1 MRDLHKIL
9 NLFANECSMDYCQE
23 FDAIKSVLDYCNE
36 NVRALNKVRF
46 RGGNEDV
53 VEEICK
59 RLQDFFLK
67 MDYIDEQTK
76 LPKPKDYPKFRK
88 IIMFLLVNTD
98 ATYKYNLKDDPGL
111 AHVIEIC
118 PLLPKYLL
126 VAIVWELHLDQ
137 FFYEALARCPCW
149 FSFQYFENATDS
161 LKHIKDPY
169 EVLIKVENLVKSIYT
184 SITKSQAEPIQFVDK
199 KIILGKLY
207 DYTMNLLRQF
217 YTPDAEKFK
226 TFKKNEFFT
235 YSGYAINH
243 ILEMITFT
251 FDVYEEKN
259 KLKPDFEPAGVYDIC
274 SSNTNQN
281 QTSEADSHSLIK
293 NFQLKVITA
302 LLNCLQ
308 YNVML
313 VKIDVF
319 MHWVEVDVNEQET
332 LQSVIGVKSFLVGER
347 MLANRDFNHD
357 VAQQLKSIAI
367 RPKSLEEQITD
378 ATIGEILGKL
388 REPLERHV
396 KKAWFDELFK
406 KTISLGNDECLEVI
420 KENIKLIGIENCMEI
435 IDYIDLERK
444 VREEQSEQIVDDDD
458 DDDEDMNI
466 DSSSDLTHILLAAV
480 EIFSSSDIIKLINY
494 EVKRFDKEVCLF
506 QDERFPERATEFLNK
521 FSNDFDEQKFLCLCF
536 ENPDT
541 MWTKLF
547 DVACNSEEHIGIFCS
562 MVKLMRPLSNDYF
575 HPLLASA
582 LGDERIHQKFFS
594 QLLCSI
600 YFELCFDRQTDFFK
614 QFFNSIVTDM
624 LDAEQ
629 YADLIPLIK
638 CLNLI
643 VARGSGSKEAL
654 VFGEATAPVLLMA
667 AQIIENVRWDLL
679 TYSDERDIVLKECTQ
694 FIQNTVKGFL
704 PLAKEKDKK
713 WIKKSMKDSYRP
725 LTQYYFQRFSLTPDQ
740 PQKKFDEFLITTET
754 PSAADLEM
762 FLISNFVRCTAK
774 ETDWLARSDRLLP
787 HMSDMILTLG
797 VVVNETENPNA
808 VLNYRNCMVNYA
820 NIVEKHLIP
829 KLDKDTH
836 KVEQLMSK
844 LLKIIEVAPA
854 GIYEEMFMSFER
866 LLLKVME
873 QCSVPVNDET
883 TCNIRKNIMKM
894 KDCKGKELFLQKYT
908 TLVTEKLA

>member
-9 NLFANECSMDYCQE
+9 NLFAKECAMDYCPE
-23 FDAIKSVLDYCNE
+23 FDAIKSVLDYCND
-36 NVRALNKVRF
+36 NVKSLNKVRF

-53 VEEICK
+53 VDEICK
-59 RLQDFFLK
+59 RLQDYFLK
-67 MDYIDEQTK
+67 MEYIDVETK
-76 LPKPKDYPKFRK
+76 KPLPKANPIFRK

-126 VAIVWELHLDQ
+126 VAIIWELNLDQ
-137 FFYEALARCPCW
+137 FFYEALAHCPCW
-149 FSFQYFENATDS
+149 FSFQYYENATDS

-169 EVLIKVENLVKSIYT
+169 EVLIKVENMARAIFI
-184 SITKSQAEPIQFVDK
+184 SITKSKAQHINFVDK

-207 DYTMNLLRQF
+207 DFTMNLLRQF

-243 ILEMITFT
+243 ILEMIIFA

-259 KLKPDFEPAGVYDIC
+259 KLKPDFDVEVYDIC
-274 SSNTNQN
+274 ASLSNQN
-281 QTSEADSHSLIK
+281 PTSEAESHSLVK
-293 NFQLKVITA
+293 EFQLKVITA
-302 LLNCLQ
+302 LLNSLQ

-319 MHWVEVDVNEQET
+319 MHWVEVDLNNKET

-347 MLANRDFNHD
+347 MIANRDFNHD
-357 VAQQLKSIAI
+357 VAHQLKSIAI
-367 RPKSLEEQITD
+367 RPKTLEEQITD

-388 REPLERHV
+388 SEPLERHV

-406 KTISLGNDECLEVI
+406 KPVALGNDECLQSI
-420 KENIKLIGIENCMEI
+420 KDNIKLFGLENAMEI
-435 IDYIDLERK
+435 VDYIDLEQK
-444 VREEQSEQIVDDDD
+444 VREQSEEEIEN
-458 DDDEDMNI
+458 EDMEI
-466 DSSSDLTHILLAAV
+466 DSALGLTQILLAGV
-480 EIFSSSDIIKLINY
+480 EIFKPADIITLINY
-494 EVKRFDKEVCLF
+494 EVKKFGKDVNRF
-506 QDERFPERATEFLNK
+506 QAERFSERATEFLNK
-521 FSNDFDEQKFLCLCF
+521 FSNSFDELGFLCLCF
-536 ENPDT
+536 ENPQV
-541 MWTKLF
+541 MWGKMF

-575 HPLLASA
+575 YPLLNSA
-582 LGDERIHQKFFS
+582 LRDDRIQQKFFS

-600 YFELCFDRQTDFFK
+600 YFELCFERQTDFFK
-614 QFFNSIVTDM
+614 RFFNSSVNEM
-624 LDAEQ
+624 LDAER
-629 YADLIPLIK
+629 YTDLIPLVK

-643 VARGSGSKEAL
+643 VSKGNKDVL
-654 VFGEATAPVLLMA
+654 PFGEATAPVLLMA
-667 AQIIENVRWDLL
+667 AQIMENVRWDLL
-679 TYSDERDIVLKECTQ
+679 TYSNEKDEILKECAQ
-694 FIQNTVKGFL
+694 FVQNTIKGFL
-704 PLAKEKDKK
+704 PVAREKDKK
-713 WIKKSMKDSYRP
+713 WIKKSIRDSYRP

-740 PQKKFDEFLITTET
+740 PPKKFDEFLIPSET
-754 PSAADLEM
+754 HTAADVEM
-762 FLISNFVRCTAK
+762 FLISNFIRCTTK

-820 NIVEKHLIP
+820 NIVQKYLIP
-829 KLDKDTH
+829 GVAKDTI
-836 KVEQLMSK
+836 KVEQLITK
-844 LLKIIEVAPA
+844 LLKIIEFAPA
-854 GIYEEMFMSFER
+854 AIYEEMFMNFER
-866 LLLKVME
+866 LLLEVMQ
-873 QCSVPVNDET
+873 QCDVPVNET
-883 TCNIRKNIMKM
+883 VTNNIRKNILKM

-908 TLVTEKLA
+908 TLVTENLS